1 MSVVYFLIL
10 VYCTII
16 GMESVYS
23 NKSLRQKMAV
33 KARVRFERTFELDLM
48 VESYRQ
54 LMINVAPPVIL
65 LDMDGVLVDWDKGF
79 MQVSDASS
87 LRVLKNFS
95 LHMHQ
100 DTLICCLL
108 ILTAYCFRELY

>member
-1 MSVVYFLIL
+1 MSFLCECCVIQL
-10 VYCTII
+10 HRSTFFFTS

-79 MQVSDASS
+79 MQV
-87 LRVLKNFS
+87 K
-95 LHMHQ
+95 
-100 DTLICCLL
+100 
-108 ILTAYCFRELY
+108 